1 MAFLLSFFH
10 PAVRNLGVMA
20 GALAAV
26 LGHKGEGHGVGRLKG
41 AWNTVNFAG
50 TTPALEY
57 PLCLLCKRIK
67 YCVFK
72 PPPIDYFCFVLF
84 SGT

>member
-50 TTPALEY
+50 TTQPWNT
-57 PLCLLCKRIK
+57 RS
-67 YCVFK
+67 VFYAK
-72 PPPIDYFCFVLF
+72 E
-84 SGT
+84 